1 MKDFMGSV
9 RRSLVFKPSDEETVG
24 FVEKIGSS
32 IRKSR
37 IGLFGKPPVHALPPI
52 STPPRKISR
61 AALMEED
68 MVLPPMEGSTI
79 ESPRVNKVREAS
91 PLKEKG
97 KRCEDSVVKKK
108 DVEQPPQIRWRKG
121 ELIGCGAFGRVYMG
135 MNIASGELLA
145 VKEFAIGNNNAS
157 KKTQEYIREL
167 EKEVDLLKN
176 LSHPNI
182 VRYLGTAREE
192 DSLNILLEFVPGGSI
207 SSLLGKFGSFPESV
221 IRMYTKQLL
230 IGLEYLHENKIMHR
244 DIKGANILVDNK
256 GCIKLADFGASKKV
270 EALATLTGFKSM
282 KGTPYWMAPEVIVQS
297 GHSYSA
303 DIWSV
308 GCTVIE
314 MATGKAPWSQQY
326 KEEAAA
332 LFYVGTTKSH
342 PPIPELLSTEAKA
355 FLLKCL
361 QKEPDLRPTA
371 SELLKHPF
379 VTGECRESYLVL
391 RTSIMDGMRMGANKV
406 GTEKTMSL
414 ERKMTCNGL
423 KDIGDFGG
431 SVKCLA
437 VNSDLLSDRGSL
449 WQPTNFDDD
458 LCRFDDEDVVALGAP
473 TKCTSTLLPQDCN
486 QSFNPMCE
494 PTDDLTCK
502 FDENSELNNS
512 GAGLYSSQIV
522 DPLNRSLASGMVD
535 HGFTFPGH
543 SGAED
548 EDEVTE
554 SKIREFLDVKALEL
568 KKLQTPLYEFYK
580 SLNVAGPPS
589 PVGVGN
595 KENVSNNYN
604 LPPKSR
610 SPSRL
615 GSRRLSTAI
624 DADCSSSPGSCS
636 RRVSNA
642 VDVNFQACQDVKEL
656 HESHREPLSPSSE
669 FIDRQ
674 RKWKEELDEELERTR
689 ELMRQAGVTRTS
701 SPKDRILNRK
711 RDRLRFSP
719 TPGR

>member
-1 MKDFMGSV
+1 MQDFIGSV
-9 RRSLVFKPSDEETVG
+9 RRSLVFKPSGEEPAGFGG

-37 IGLFGKPPVHALPPI
+37 IGLFAKPPVHALPPI
-52 STPPRKISR
+52 VTPQRNPVK
-61 AALMEED
+61 AARMMEEEEP
-68 MVLPPMEGSTI
+68 LPPMEEADVGEEAGVVADRNDLMPASKAGREE
-79 ESPRVNKVREAS
+79 ES
-91 PLKEKG
+91 
-97 KRCEDSVVKKK
+97 KKK
-108 DVEQPPQIRWRKG
+108 KEVSLPPPIRWRKG

-135 MNIASGELLA
+135 MNLDSGELLA
-145 VKEFAIGNNNAS
+145 VKEVAISANSAS

-167 EKEVDLLKN
+167 EKEVNLLKN

-230 IGLEYLHENKIMHR
+230 IGLEYLHKNKIMHR

-256 GCIKLADFGASKKV
+256 ACIKLADFGASKKV
-270 EALATLTGFKSM
+270 EALATVTGAKSM

-326 KEEAAA
+326 QEVAA

-342 PPIPELLSTEAKA
+342 PPIPEHLSAEAKD

-379 VTGECRESYLVL
+379 VTGECRQSYVMLRSSLV
-391 RTSIMDGMRMGANKV
+391 RDGSGKRMADIGVDIKKSMN
-406 GTEKTMSL
+406 L
-414 ERKMTCNGL
+414 EAKRSCNGL
-423 KDIGDFGG
+423 KDVVDFGG
-431 SVKCLA
+431 PRCSTIHPER
-437 VNSDLLSDRGSL
+437 LSERGSL
-449 WQPTNFDDD
+449 WQPVNFDDD
-458 LCRFDDEDVVALGAP
+458 ICRIDDDDLVLGASMKFMP
-473 TKCTSTLLPQDCN
+473 TAVSSDCN

-494 PTDDLTCK
+494 PNDHWPCK
-502 FDENSELNNS
+502 FDESPELNKS
-512 GAGLYSSQIV
+512 GTVSLLNQTIDSGDRSFASAEV
-522 DPLNRSLASGMVD
+522 DC
-535 HGFTFPGH
+535 GFTFPRGQ
-543 SGAED
+543 SGSED
-548 EDEVTE
+548 DDEVTE
-554 SKIREFLDVKALEL
+554 SKIRAFLDEKAFEL
-568 KKLQTPLYEFYK
+568 KKLQTPLYEFYN

-589 PVGVGN
+589 PVGTGN
-595 KENVSNNYN
+595 KENASNNCN

-610 SPSRL
+610 SPTRV
-615 GSRRLSTAI
+615 GNRRFSAAI
-624 DADCSSSPGSCS
+624 DVEYSSSPQSCS
-636 RRVSNA
+636 RRVSNIGN
-642 VDVNFQACQDVKEL
+642 VNHQASQDVKEL
-656 HESHREPLSPSSE
+656 LLDSQREPLTPRYMEFLALAHVLTNSVVSP
-669 FIDRQ
+669 
-674 RKWKEELDEELERTR
+674 LT
-689 ELMRQAGVTRTS
+689 
-701 SPKDRILNRK
+701 
-711 RDRLRFSP
+711 
-719 TPGR
+719 